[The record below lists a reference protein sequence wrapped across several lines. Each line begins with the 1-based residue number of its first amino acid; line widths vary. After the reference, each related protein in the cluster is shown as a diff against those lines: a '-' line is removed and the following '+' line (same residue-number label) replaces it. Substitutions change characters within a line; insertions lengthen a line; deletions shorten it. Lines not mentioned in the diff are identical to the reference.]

1 MLRGYDFLVNIC
13 EVKLQRIK
21 NDIEQIKEKLNLE
34 IEKKDTLNITVDILN
49 LSQELDI
56 LIVTYYCILER
67 RQELASKLQ

>member
-67 RQELASKLQ
+67 RKELASKLQ

>member
-49 LSQELDI
+49 LSQELDN
-56 LIVTYYCILER
+56 
-67 RQELASKLQ
+67 